1 MSFTGAGTCVVDAN
15 QAGNTDYQA
24 GTQVHQTIPVGKGSQ
39 TITFTST
46 APSDATVGGPSY
58 TPSATATSG
67 LPVSFSIDASSTAG
81 ACSYARRPAR

>member
-1 MSFTGAGTCVVDAN
+1 MSFTGVGTCAVDAN

-24 GTQVHQTIPVGKGSQ
+24 ATQVHQTIPVGQGSQ

-46 APSDATVGGPSY
+46 PPSDATVGGPSY

-81 ACSYARRPAR
+81 RARTRRRPAR